1 MLKEIRFLKDKS
13 GNSPAI
19 KWLTKLEDR
28 KVAAIINARLA
39 RVAGG
44 NYGDHRY
51 IDDEICEFRIHLKS
65 GYRIYFVEL
74 EKIIV
79 LILLVGSKK
88 TQKKDIQKDTKLWL
102 EFKEEQGD
110 QL

>member
-19 KWLTKLEDR
+19 KWLTKLKDR

-88 TQKKDIQKDTKLWL
+88 TQKKDIQKATKLWH